1 MATTTTTLHHL
12 LKGSKYRALYECPA
26 ARRGFDWNILGS
38 GAELYT
44 NICTYSAQFE
54 SIASRWEESDFGLL
68 QPVVPGPG
76 LGLMLAHGAVQMQQA
91 AKSEQELLFRSGAA
105 RTASGAVMAAF
116 TSAGV
121 DAMEEQT

>member
-1 MATTTTTLHHL
+1 MNAL
-12 LKGSKYRALYECPA
+12 LPGV
-26 ARRGFDWNILGS
+26 GFDWNILGT
-38 GAELYT
+38 GTMPYL
-44 NICTYSAQFE
+44 NVCTYAAQLE
-54 SIASRWEESDFGLL
+54 SIVSRWEASDFGLL

-105 RTASGAVMAAF
+105 RAASGAGLAAF

-121 DAMEEQT
+121 DAREEQT

>member
-1 MATTTTTLHHL
+1 MTTMNAL
-12 LKGSKYRALYECPA
+12 LPGV
-26 ARRGFDWNILGS
+26 GFDWNILGS

-76 LGLMLAHGAVQMQQA
+76 FGIVLAHSVVQVQQA

-105 RTASGAVMAAF
+105 RSASGAGVAVF